1 MGSDEAADSKLSCI
15 VAWHTNHIAFAFKS
29 RYPAVIISQ
38 RGLRPLRVRI
48 KGGAPPPLT
57 LICWRAHVKSR
68 VHPKLEV
75 KINRGQGRGL
85 HFCRRQS
92 PHTLIPPQY
101 EVSKVLLD
109 LVSQHSLHTQR
120 LTKKVV
126 LGWGKGASREARRR
140 HQTRARGGRERP
152 LLWRVLR
159 RARESACTAA
169 ADGARAPGRPLG
181 RAEAIMVRL
190 AGAARRAAREAC
202 LRHLRC
208 PRALSLGGDALLAP
222 ECAVAVRVAMR
233 WVAAPPMAALGHA
246 RVADEAVASRL
257 VAIDGRRDQPLGR
270 MEGVERA
277 ERPLVR
283 QVLVLV
289 WTVFLR
295 YLDVSLPYL
304 TVSPRIS
311 LHLLASPRISPY
323 LPVSARISYLL
334 VSPGISRYLPVSP
347 GIPPY
352 PAISRHIPPR
362 IPRKKPSTPGMVLGQ
377 QACTCKPEAVS

>member
-1 MGSDEAADSKLSCI
+1 MPSSVAAYTHPTTVRS
-15 VAWHTNHIAFAFKS
+15 FK
-29 RYPAVIISQ
+29 
-38 RGLRPLRVRI
+38 
-48 KGGAPPPLT
+48 GAPGPCLT
-57 LICWRAHVKSR
+57 TQFTHTTTHKKGRAR
-68 VHPKLEV
+68 L
-75 KINRGQGRGL
+75 GQGGKPRGTTSPSNTGE
-85 HFCRRQS
+85 RR
-92 PHTLIPPQY
+92 
-101 EVSKVLLD
+101 
-109 LVSQHSLHTQR
+109 
-120 LTKKVV
+120 
-126 LGWGKGASREARRR
+126 
-140 HQTRARGGRERP
+140 
-152 LLWRVLR
+152 
-159 RARESACTAA
+159 
-169 ADGARAPGRPLG
+169 
-181 RAEAIMVRL
+181 
-190 AGAARRAAREAC
+190 AGAAIAVASAKESERKCVYGRSRRSACARPPSRSSRGHHGTPRGSSPACCTAEAC

-246 RVADEAVASRL
+246 RVADEAVAIRASRL

-362 IPRKKPSTPGMVLGQ
+362 IPRKKPSTPGMKKVTGR
-377 QACTCKPEAVS
+377 